1 MPRLAACA
9 LTLAAALAL
18 SAGCGNER
26 AGSNS
31 LFDAPAGEGTRRLR
45 YPDAGFAVSL
55 PKAFVV
61 SRAKA
66 PQLFRASLED
76 AFVSSFAYRRE
87 EQLPM
92 TGDQLRTAR
101 DRLVRAAEKR
111 DRSFR
116 LSSSKLTRAA
126 GAPAIEL
133 LGEQTISLGRLRLR
147 SLHVYKGSAEYVVEL
162 AAPVGDF
169 RRLDRSTFPGLRRS
183 LKVTGQVKPPAK
195 KKKKPEKRA
204 PGDR

>member
-1 MPRLAACA
+1 MPRLAACVLA
-9 LTLAAALAL
+9 LAAGLAL
-18 SAGCGNER
+18 PAGCGNER
-26 AGSNS
+26 AGSDS
-31 LFDAPAGEGTRRLR
+31 LFEAPAGEGTQRLR
-45 YPDAGFAVSL
+45 YPDAGLALVL

-61 SRAKA
+61 SPAKP

-87 EQLPM
+87 EQLPT

-101 DRLVRAAEKR
+101 DRLVRAAQIR

-147 SLHVYKGSAEYVVEL
+147 SLHVYKGGAEYVVEL
-162 AAPVGDF
+162 GAPVRDF
-169 RRLDRSTFPGLRRS
+169 RRLDRSTFPGIRRS
-183 LKVTGQVKPPAK
+183 LKVTGQVKRPAK
-195 KKKKPEKRA
+195 KKMSR
-204 PGDR
+204 GR